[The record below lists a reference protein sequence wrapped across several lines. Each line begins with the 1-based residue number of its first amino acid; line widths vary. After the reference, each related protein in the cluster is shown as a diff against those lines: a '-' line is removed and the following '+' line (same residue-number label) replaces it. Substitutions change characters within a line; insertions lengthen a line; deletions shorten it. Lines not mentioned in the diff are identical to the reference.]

1 MAAEPFAEGEIVLL
15 LDRAGNRRL
24 VSLRMGARAH
34 GHKGYLEHDEIIGQR
49 EGVTL
54 RATGGKVYVA
64 FRPRLADYALE
75 MPRKTAIVYPKDV
88 GIILVWA
95 DIYPGATVVE
105 SGLGSGSLTLA
116 LLRAVG
122 PTGQVIVYEQ
132 RADMIPAA
140 LTNLR
145 RFSEPG
151 TVPDEDADPPNLIVH
166 NQDIYEGI
174 AETGVDRMVLDLPE
188 PWRVLPH
195 ALDALRSGAMLACY
209 SPSIIQVQRTVE
221 ALEVTRGFGQI
232 ESLEVLY
239 RPWQVKGQAVR
250 PVQQMVSHTAFL
262 TFARRLAARGRRRW
276 DGVSDE
282 SYLADDDDMVLA
294 DELIGTS
301 GALGVAADGDSDADA
316 AASTSDDPDY
326 C

>member
-1 MAAEPFAEGEIVLL
+1 VAAEPFAEGEIVLL

-24 VSLRMGARAH
+24 VTLRVGARAH
-34 GHKGYLEHDEIIGQR
+34 GHKGFLEHDQIIGEE

-54 RATGGKVYVA
+54 HATGGKVYVV
-64 FRPRLADYALE
+64 FRPRLSDYVLE
-75 MPRKTAIVYPKDV
+75 MPRKTAIIYPKDV

-122 PTGQVIVYEQ
+122 PTGRVIVYEQ
-132 RADMIPAA
+132 RADMIGPA
-140 LTNLR
+140 LSNVR

-151 TVPDEDADPPNLIVH
+151 TVPDETVDPPNLTVRLR
-166 NQDIYEGI
+166 DIYEGI
-174 AETGVDRMVLDLPE
+174 DETSVDRMVLDLSE

-195 ALDALRSGAMLACY
+195 ALDALRPGAMLACY

-262 TFARRLAARGRRRW
+262 TFARRLAVRGRRPW
-276 DGVSDE
+276 DIELDE
-282 SYLADDDDMVLA
+282 PDLTETDVTTPLDNDEPELDDA
-294 DELIGTS
+294 T
-301 GALGVAADGDSDADA
+301 
-316 AASTSDDPDY
+316 
-326 C
+326 